1 MLLAVVAA
9 VVVVEV
15 AMAVE
20 VAAVA
25 VLAVVDDAT
34 AFEGSQHTDSFLPLS
49 TPSCPLPPHCT
60 LPTYPPT
67 CIPTQPTLAM
77 MLVAVFLFLVQFFF
91 NARVVIQELLDFVVG
106 HCG

>member
-1 MLLAVVAA
+1 MLLLLLMLLAVVAA

-49 TPSCPLPPHCT
+49 TSSCPLPLHRT

-77 MLVAVFLFLVQFFF
+77 MLSCSTGG
-91 NARVVIQELLDFVVG
+91 NLLQLKNR
-106 HCG
+106 

>member
-1 MLLAVVAA
+1 MLLLLLAVVAA

-34 AFEGSQHTDSFLPLS
+34 AFEGSQHTDSL
-49 TPSCPLPPHCT
+49 TPSFPFLRLHAPFLYT
-60 LPTYPPT
+60 ALYLPTHPPAFQLNLRW
-67 CIPTQPTLAM
+67 P
-77 MLVAVFLFLVQFFF
+77 
-91 NARVVIQELLDFVVG
+91 
-106 HCG
+106 

>member
-1 MLLAVVAA
+1 MLLLLLLLLAVVAA

-34 AFEGSQHTDSFLPLS
+34 AFEGSQHTDSLLPSPFYVFMPPSS
-49 TPSCPLPPHCT
+49 TPHST
-60 LPTYPPT
+60 YLPTHLHSNSTYAGHDA
-67 CIPTQPTLAM
+67 L
-77 MLVAVFLFLVQFFF
+77 
-91 NARVVIQELLDFVVG
+91 LLDG
-106 HCG
+106 GNLLQLKKR